1 VPAISPVFWNI
12 AIIAGLALGVPQAK
26 TIDTKLY
33 VYAVSILIATFIQAF
48 LPLPWLRGLD
58 GRLRLVLDWRDPAV
72 KTVFVNMVP
81 VTQGLGLINVN
92 AVVDTFF
99 ASRVI
104 DPNLAPT
111 AIQKAFLIYMLPQG
125 MFSVAIATVL
135 FPTLSRYASEA
146 RTSGDFSG
154 FRETV
159 GVGLRQIAF
168 LLVPAAVISAVLAE
182 PIVRILY
189 QRGHFLPNQTPVVAA
204 ALAAFSAGLVFNGAM
219 LMLNRAFFSLQ
230 SNWIPTWIALGN
242 LFLNAVLDY
251 VFGKWLGIWGIPLAT
266 AICNIAGAW
275 ALIVVLRRQLGS
287 VDFGGIAS
295 TTSRVVVASA
305 VVAAVSWAIW
315 RPLDSTLGRSFP
327 AQVVALG
334 TALAA
339 AVAVY
344 LFCCR
349 LLRVRELDALLSLWH
364 RLRRA

>member
-1 VPAISPVFWNI
+1 
-12 AIIAGLALGVPQAK
+12 
-26 TIDTKLY
+26 
-33 VYAVSILIATFIQAF
+33 
-48 LPLPWLRGLD
+48 
-58 GRLRLVLDWRDPAV
+58 
-72 KTVFVNMVP
+72 
-81 VTQGLGLINVN
+81 
-92 AVVDTFF
+92 
-99 ASRVI
+99 
-104 DPNLAPT
+104 
-111 AIQKAFLIYMLPQG
+111 
-125 MFSVAIATVL
+125 
-135 FPTLSRYASEA
+135 
-146 RTSGDFSG
+146 
-154 FRETV
+154 
-159 GVGLRQIAF
+159 
-168 LLVPAAVISAVLAE
+168 
-182 PIVRILY
+182 
-189 QRGHFLPNQTPVVAA
+189 
-204 ALAAFSAGLVFNGAM
+204 M

-230 SNWIPTWIALGN
+230 SNWIPTWIALAN

-266 AICNIAGAW
+266 AICNVAGAW